1 MKIPDRIKKILV
13 LSVDLGRV
21 QDRAPT
27 QLNVRGAALCSNSIY
42 GLVQAVSLI
51 TIFFLAAIVTTTTFT
66 ALATPPKSS
75 LKIRWKPPTPPSSLG
90 IPGNRAQG
98 GGTRGCQPYR
108 GITALVPKLPG
119 QISWGQTIADRP
131 TVWLNTPQGLAPD
144 LLMEMTVRDQNGQLL
159 AKHSSTTKRKIS
171 SGAIGILFPPTAV
184 LKIDRTYHWAVAFYC
199 DTNERVDSPFLVQ
212 GQIQRIAA
220 PTALPTAKSALDS
233 IQILAENG
241 IWYDALTQLG
251 DRLRQTK
258 DRETATAW
266 VALLKSVGI
275 SGSGSDRIQDCC
287 QRN

>member
-1 MKIPDRIKKILV
+1 MKIPDRINKITHNLRLV
-13 LSVDLGRV
+13 SILFLS
-21 QDRAPT
+21 
-27 QLNVRGAALCSNSIY
+27 
-42 GLVQAVSLI
+42 
-51 TIFFLAAIVTTTTFT
+51 AIVTTTTFPT
-66 ALATPPKSS
+66 LATPRNPPKPS

-119 QISWGQTIADRP
+119 QISWGQTIGDQP
-131 TVWLNTPQGLAPD
+131 TVWLHTPQGLAPD
-144 LLMEMTVRDQNGQLL
+144 LLMEMTVREQNGKLI
-159 AKHSSTTKRKIS
+159 AKQSSTTKRKIS
-171 SGAIGILFPPTAV
+171 SGTIGILFPPTAV

-220 PTALPTAKSALDS
+220 PTALTTAKSSLES

-251 DRLRQTK
+251 NRLRQTK
-258 DRETATAW
+258 DRETATTW
-266 VALLKSVGI
+266 TALLKSAGI
-275 SGSGSDRIQDCC
+275 SGSDRIQDCC
-287 QRN
+287 Q

>member
-1 MKIPDRIKKILV
+1 MKIPDRLKKITQNLRLV
-13 LSVDLGRV
+13 
-21 QDRAPT
+21 
-27 QLNVRGAALCSNSIY
+27 
-42 GLVQAVSLI
+42 
-51 TIFFLAAIVTTTTFT
+51 TIFFLSAIVTTTTFT
-66 ALATPPKSS
+66 ALATPPTSPKPS

-144 LLMEMTVRDQNGQLL
+144 LLMEMTVREQNGTLL
-159 AKHSSTTKRKIS
+159 AKQSSTTKRKVS

-220 PTALPTAKSALDS
+220 PTALTTAKSALDS

-251 DRLRQTK
+251 NRFRQTK
-258 DRETATAW
+258 DRETAATWA
-266 VALLKSVGI
+266 ALLKSAGI
-275 SGSGSDRIQDCC
+275 SGSDRIQDCC
-287 QRN
+287 Q

>member
-1 MKIPDRIKKILV
+1 MKIIDRLKKITQNLRLV
-13 LSVDLGRV
+13 SILLS
-21 QDRAPT
+21 
-27 QLNVRGAALCSNSIY
+27 
-42 GLVQAVSLI
+42 
-51 TIFFLAAIVTTTTFT
+51 AIVTTTTFT
-66 ALATPPKSS
+66 ALATPPTSPKPS

-119 QISWGQTIADRP
+119 QIAWGQTIADRP
-131 TVWLNTPQGLAPD
+131 TVWLNTPQGLAPN
-144 LLMEMTVRDQNGQLL
+144 LLMEMTVREQNGKLL
-159 AKHSSTTKRKIS
+159 AKQSSTTKRKVS

-184 LKIDRTYHWAVAFYC
+184 LKTDRTYQWAVAFYC

-220 PTALPTAKSALDS
+220 PTTLTTAKSSLES

-251 DRLRQTK
+251 NRFRQTK
-258 DRETATAW
+258 DRETAIAW
-266 VALLKSVGI
+266 AALLKSAGI
-275 SGSGSDRIQDCC
+275 SGSDRIQDCC
-287 QRN
+287 Q

>member
-1 MKIPDRIKKILV
+1 MKTPDRINKIAQNLR
-13 LSVDLGRV
+13 LG
-21 QDRAPT
+21 
-27 QLNVRGAALCSNSIY
+27 SI
-42 GLVQAVSLI
+42 LL
-51 TIFFLAAIVTTTTFT
+51 LAAIVTTTFPAFSTP
-66 ALATPPKSS
+66 ANPPKSS

-98 GGTRGCQPYR
+98 GGTRGCQPYH
-108 GITALVPKLPG
+108 GITALVPKLPQ
-119 QISWGQTIADRP
+119 QIAWGQTIDDRP

-144 LLMEMTVRDQNGQLL
+144 LLMEMTVREQNGKLV
-159 AKHSSTTKRKIS
+159 AKQSSTPKRKIS

-212 GQIQRIAA
+212 GQIQRIAT
-220 PTALPTAKSALDS
+220 PTALTTAKSPVES

-251 DRLRQTK
+251 NRFRQTK

-266 VALLKSVGI
+266 MALLKSAGI
-275 SGSGSDRIQDCC
+275 SGSDRIQDCC
-287 QRN
+287 Q